1 MSVATTIPTS
11 VTGRILDQPHVSDE
25 GDGAVAGFLLE
36 VEQRFKPLDSARHR
50 YRVVCAGRWTNLV
63 HRYLKEG
70 NPVFIAGE
78 AVLDGCGQCAVK
90 KPAWLLADEVIP
102 LGRFPNPDFERA
114 AVDQLEPA
122 A

>member
-25 GDGAVAGFLLE
+25 GDGAVAGFLFE
-36 VEQRFKPLDSARHR
+36 VEQRFKPLDNTTQR

-63 HRYLKEG
+63 ERYLKEG
-70 NPVFIAGE
+70 SPVFIAGE
-78 AVLDGCGQCAVK
+78 AVLERRGHCPLK

-102 LGRFPNPDFERA
+102 LGRFPNPDLERA
-114 AVDQLEPA
+114 AVDQLELA